1 MAETMATL
9 PAPRGP
15 LSMERIFGIIMSIAS
30 NARGKSLTQLSLEL
44 DTPKTSLLNLLP
56 GLTAAGYLIRDGHQY
71 RLGLKAFQL
80 ASVILGSHQ
89 EVASIVRP
97 LLQRLAADT
106 DKTVTFCV
114 LAPDERAILHIVKEE
129 SRAAMRF
136 VVEEGHRAPLHSTAG
151 GRVILAFRPG
161 NWVERFV
168 NHARLAPQTRQTIT
182 SPEALWASI
191 ENVRRLG
198 YAITRGETYDTVGAV
213 AAPVQGPEGF
223 VGAVVAAG
231 AVERIIENS
240 EKLSDMVR
248 NTADDLSSLLQ
259 SRSPKREQQ

>member
-1 MAETMATL
+1 MAETMPSL

-15 LSMERIFGIIMSIAS
+15 LSMERIFGIITSIAS
-30 NARGKSLTQLSLEL
+30 NARGKSLTQLSHEL

-56 GLTAAGYLIRDGHQY
+56 GLTAAGYLLRDGHQY
-71 RLGLKAFQL
+71 RLGPKAFQL
-80 ASVILGSHQ
+80 AGAILHSNQ

-97 LLQRLAADT
+97 LLQRLATDT
-106 DKTVTFCV
+106 GKTVTFCV

-136 VVEEGHRAPLHSTAG
+136 VVDEGHRAPLHSTAG

-168 NHARLAPQTRQTIT
+168 NHARLTPQTRRTIT
-182 SPEALWASI
+182 SADALWSSI
-191 ENVRRLG
+191 EEVRRVG

-213 AAPVQGPEGF
+213 AAPVHGTEGF
-223 VGAVVAAG
+223 IGAVVAAG
-231 AVERIIENS
+231 AVESVIEN
-240 EKLSDMVR
+240 EQALSAAVR
-248 NTADDLSSLLQ
+248 NTADDLSSLLRG
-259 SRSPKREQQ
+259 RSASEDQP